1 MIDDQEPDPLEG
13 RRKRALRRQALQQ
26 MCLGGD
32 GKLHPNARLIAAYL
46 YRYCGVGDERMKF
59 PRDATGAVDAIAMA
73 RNAGRREVF
82 DRLVQMLNVS
92 LEDYHN
98 LGKTQ

>member
-1 MIDDQEPDPLEG
+1 MIDEPDDPLEG
-13 RRKRALRRQALQQ
+13 RRKRIVRRQAMQQ

-46 YRYCGVGDERMKF
+46 HRYCGVNDDRMKF
-59 PRDATGAVDAIAMA
+59 PRDATGKVDAIAMA

-82 DRLVQMLNVS
+82 DQLVRMLAVS